1 MSCTG
6 DINTLEMMER
16 MLDAER
22 PDLVVFSGDNVDGIT
37 SNDAYAV
44 GHVDAYGI
52 AAIF

>member
-22 PDLVVFSGDNVDGIT
+22 PDLVVFSGDNVDGLT

-44 GHVDAYGI
+44 GTY
-52 AAIF
+52 